1 MRKYELV
8 KQDNLKDC
16 GVASLETIIKH
27 YKGFVPLEKLRE
39 MTKTNKNGT
48 TAYHLIEAAK
58 EIGFEAY
65 GIKCELQDINVN
77 NITLPAIAHVIID
90 NSYKHFVVI
99 HEIDSKKKTIIIAD
113 PADKVKKMTFDD
125 FKKIYQKT
133 LVILFPIK
141 KLETNIKQNNFL
153 KKIKNSYFKHI
164 KIFIIILFL
173 SIAFMFLNIMNLFL
187 LKQLLN
193 KNTSLLFI
201 ICSLLILIKE
211 IINFSK
217 NKLIIKLNKKI
228 SQSISNEVFSHII
241 KLPYNFYRNR
251 TTGEVISR
259 FNDLEKVKEFISN
272 LLINISCD
280 LLLIISSSILLLNIS
295 KILFLFSILIL
306 ILYIFNNLI
315 FKKNLFKKIEK
326 IKLTNEKTN
335 SYMIESIEGF
345 ETVKGLNLEDNF
357 IQKFSK
363 LYNKHSNN
371 ILNYQ
376 KTYNIENSIKNI
388 ISDIGFLLIIFIGM
402 ILINNNLLTIQELF
416 IFNTILSY
424 FIEPIKNIFENS
436 YLYKEAIISIRKINE
451 LYYDEFKNINNDPV
465 DNIRFNN
472 LNYSYDDYK
481 NTLENI
487 NLRINKTD
495 KIMLIGKS
503 GCGKST
509 ILKLIKKYYENSKVL
524 INNSEEKNKNI
535 LYVSQNEF
543 LFTDTL
549 YNNITLGRKID
560 ENKFNEIVKI
570 CEIEEIIKDKNLG
583 FNLLIE
589 ENGFN
594 ISGGEKQ
601 RIILARTL
609 LSNFDCLLLDESLSE
624 IDINL
629 ERKILKNILKKFKNK
644 TIILVSHR
652 LDNLDLFDKMAKI
665 KNKQLEIIKRREQ
678 NV

>member
-524 INNSEEKNKNI
+524 INNLEEKNKNI